1 MKELRIYSLAILYY
15 LMMMACNVGIL
26 LKHSNYYMDQ
36 VLYPESCPEHEEPS
50 HEVVQKAYKTS
61 SKIQL
66 FYTMNYIWNSLP
78 ETVVLVTTVLVL
90 KQNYNKSTQYSQL
103 LLLYNGH

>member
-15 LMMMACNVGIL
+15 LMLMACNVGIL

-50 HEVVQKAYKTS
+50 HEVVQKAYK
-61 SKIQL
+61 IQVRSN
-66 FYTMNYIWNSLP
+66 FF
-78 ETVVLVTTVLVL
+78 
-90 KQNYNKSTQYSQL
+90 TQ
-103 LLLYNGH
+103 